1 MLDLVRRVWSNTTGL
16 IRKLWSIQFLRFL
29 AVGGV
34 NLAFGYAAFA
44 VFILFGLPKELAAFF
59 STICGILF
67 NFKTT
72 GTIVFRNKNNRLIFR
87 FFGVYLF
94 TYLLNIG
101 LLEVFEYFGVGPLVA
116 GAIIILPVSLLG
128 FFMNKRFVFNT
139 LDNTKKT
146 ES

>member
-1 MLDLVRRVWSNTTGL
+1 MLDLVRRVWSNTTSL
-16 IRKLWSIQFLRFL
+16 IRKLWAIQILRFF

-44 VFILFGLPKELAAFF
+44 IFILFGLPKELAAFF

-139 LDNTKKT
+139 LDNTKKR

>member
-16 IRKLWSIQFLRFL
+16 IRKLWAIQILRFF

-44 VFILFGLPKELAAFF
+44 IFILFGLPKELAAFF

-94 TYLLNIG
+94 TYLLNVG

-128 FFMNKRFVFNT
+128 FFVNKRFVFNT
-139 LDNTKKT
+139 LDNTKKR

>member
-1 MLDLVRRVWSNTTGL
+1 MLDLVRRVWSNTTSL
-16 IRKLWSIQFLRFL
+16 IRKLWAIQILRFF

-44 VFILFGLPKELAAFF
+44 IFILFGLPKELAAFF

-128 FFMNKRFVFNT
+128 FFVNKRFVFNT
-139 LDNTKKT
+139 LDNTKKR

>member
-1 MLDLVRRVWSNTTGL
+1 MLDLVRRVWSNTTSL
-16 IRKLWSIQFLRFL
+16 IRNLWAIQILRFF

-44 VFILFGLPKELAAFF
+44 IFILFGLPKELAAFF

-101 LLEVFEYFGVGPLVA
+101 LLEVFEHFGVGPLVA

-139 LDNTKKT
+139 LDNTKKR